1 MSPIIFEPRPLSQV
15 TWHCTLYRR
24 RWSTFEKILGKRIF
38 DPFKGYFKLLPPH
51 FIPSLFL
58 KYSLEY
64 FCPVFERDENR
75 GRRPR
80 KENHFSFF
88 LQICIWGKKYFWA
101 VWRFGAAV
109 SKVSGFFSKRG
120 DGWLVGT
127 GCKKCHTSCLR
138 NRRWSW
144 WPRPTRTRRGSTW
157 SETAEIP
164 PPQNKQCLK
173 IGRRLMVSKR
183 KRERKKRERER
194 QQENALVRLIFYT
207 LKSTSQFILGKYN
220 NSDQH
225 H

>member
-109 SKVSGFFSKRG
+109 SKVSGFFPKGGMDCWLGRDAKNVIRHVSVTDGGHG
-120 DGWLVGT
+120 DHGPPEPVGD
-127 GCKKCHTSCLR
+127 
-138 NRRWSW
+138 
-144 WPRPTRTRRGSTW
+144 
-157 SETAEIP
+157 
-164 PPQNKQCLK
+164 
-173 IGRRLMVSKR
+173 RL
-183 KRERKKRERER
+183 E
-194 QQENALVRLIFYT
+194 VRLRRSRLRKI
-207 LKSTSQFILGKYN
+207 
-220 NSDQH
+220 NSAWK
-225 H
+225 